1 MGSLNIFVSEFY
13 LANIANFLFLTACCI
28 VVAASPCSELFSLA
42 VLLLAHSMTCIQHL
56 VSVDFYRRFVKP
68 TTIREYSRP
77 FCMGRLCTNYRRM
90 KILSSV
96 IGCLGEKIE
105 VHCWLFMCSTQTQ
118 ISRRWQGEDWKEGLK
133 IPTTCVG
140 LCRTDVLSKWFFCS
154 PSFCFRHHVSVSAP
168 QVLTLSL
175 PLVPIGTYRFYSV

>member
-13 LANIANFLFLTACCI
+13 LANIATFLFFTACCI
-28 VVAASPCSELFSLA
+28 FVAASPCSEPFSLA
-42 VLLLAHSMTCIQHL
+42 VLLLPHSMTWMQHL

-68 TTIREYSRP
+68 ANIREYFRP

-90 KILSSV
+90 KILLSV

-118 ISRRWQGEDWKEGLK
+118 ISRRWQGEDWKEGIK

-140 LCRTDVLSKWFFCS
+140 RAEQMFFLND
-154 PSFCFRHHVSVSAP
+154 FFALRRFVSAP
-168 QVLTLSL
+168 
-175 PLVPIGTYRFYSV
+175 